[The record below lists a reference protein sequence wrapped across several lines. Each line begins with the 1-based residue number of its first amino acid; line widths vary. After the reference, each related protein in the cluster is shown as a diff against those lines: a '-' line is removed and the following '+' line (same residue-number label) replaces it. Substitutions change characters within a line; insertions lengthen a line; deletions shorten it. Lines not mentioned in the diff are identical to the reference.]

1 LQRLDEQVHGFG
13 DFCPEMKLRPSE
25 YFARQ
30 CWISFEVDEA
40 TLSPLAPLI
49 GEERIVWGSDYPH
62 HDATFPGAVKELR
75 EAISPLPAEVRAKIL
90 GANARTLYQLP

>member
-1 LQRLDEQVHGFG
+1 MR
-13 DFCPEMKLRPSE
+13 LRPSE

-49 GEERIVWGSDYPH
+49 GEDRIVWGSDYPH

-75 EAISPLPAEVRAKIL
+75 DAIAPLSAEARAKVL
-90 GANARTLYQLP
+90 GGNARALYQLP